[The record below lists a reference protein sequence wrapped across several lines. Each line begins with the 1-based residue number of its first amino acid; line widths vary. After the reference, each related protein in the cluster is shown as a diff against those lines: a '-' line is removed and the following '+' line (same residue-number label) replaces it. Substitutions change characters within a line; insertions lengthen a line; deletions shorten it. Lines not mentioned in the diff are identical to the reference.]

1 MVWRIR
7 LADVWGDGVMRWTLF
22 DKISQMERQR
32 KVYESARQ
40 AVLYGG
46 TTYRKEE
53 EEEEV
58 VVEGEEKKK
67 K

>member
-1 MVWRIR
+1 
-7 LADVWGDGVMRWTLF
+7 MRWTIDLN
-22 DKISQMERQR
+22 KISADAERQR

-40 AVLYGG
+40 AVLDMGG
-46 TTYRKEE
+46 RLTPKEEE